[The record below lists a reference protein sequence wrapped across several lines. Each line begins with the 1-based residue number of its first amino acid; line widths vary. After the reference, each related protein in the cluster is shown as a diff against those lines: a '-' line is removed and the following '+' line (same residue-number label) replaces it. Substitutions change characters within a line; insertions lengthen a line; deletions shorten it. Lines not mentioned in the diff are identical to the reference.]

1 MADLVPAGT
10 PRVIDATAAP
20 GGKTFRLLARGSA
33 VMAVDRSELRLARVR
48 ESLVRLKM
56 QADVRVHDWSHGPM
70 PGVGEVEAVLV
81 DAPCTALG
89 VLRRHPEIRWRRS
102 PMDPSAASV
111 VQLQILHAASR
122 HVKRGGALVYV
133 VCSPE
138 PEEGSEVVKAFLAES
153 GAFRLDALRTTAPPE
168 HDEDAF
174 FGARLV
180 RA

>member
-1 MADLVPAGT
+1 
-10 PRVIDATAAP
+10 
-20 GGKTFRLLARGSA
+20 
-33 VMAVDRSELRLARVR
+33 
-48 ESLVRLKM
+48 
-56 QADVRVHDWSHGPM
+56 
-70 PGVGEVEAVLV
+70 VLV